1 MRHPLLT
8 ALLALAVLPAA
19 ARAQSAWIES
29 ALARTRPAVSA
40 TVGLMEHR
48 VAADPGYERA
58 SGLVFGG
65 QVDLV
70 PMPNAS
76 VSLRALGGTLD
87 PRSPAAEG
95 RDVGELE
102 ARARVRLLP
111 WLDAGAGA
119 TVRSFAST
127 LARQRWTQFAVGA
140 ESRMSLLQGRI
151 VGVAGGSLIPLVRV
165 SGQPSPTLAVA
176 ALMGIRSTTRQYEL
190 GLDYL
195 VERYDFAATAGRVK
209 RAEGN
214 SVLAIRAGYRF
225 RVR

>member
-1 MRHPLLT
+1 MRRALVV
-8 ALLALAVLPAA
+8 ALLAGAAHPTAGLAQ
-19 ARAQSAWIES
+19 RAWIDS

-40 TVGLMEHR
+40 TVALMEHR

-58 SGLVFGG
+58 AGLVFGG
-65 QVDLV
+65 QLDLA
-70 PMPNAS
+70 PLPNAS
-76 VSLRALGGTLD
+76 VSLRALGGTLA
-87 PRSPAAEG
+87 PRTAVAEE
-95 RDVGELE
+95 RDVGELD
-102 ARARVRLLP
+102 ARARLRLLP

-127 LARQRWTQFAVGA
+127 LARQRWTQFSIGA
-140 ESRMSLLQGRI
+140 EARMSLLQGRI
-151 VGVAGGSLIPLVRV
+151 VGVSGASLLPLVRV

-190 GLDYL
+190 GLDWL

-214 SVLAIRAGYRF
+214 AVLAVRAGYRF
-225 RVR
+225 RAR